1 MIKLHDAEENFDI
14 WVNENHIV
22 TMETGTNENET
33 DLFFK
38 NGIGVTVTETPE
50 EILALMGE
58 TTQPAPAKN
67 NITKWIESVEDGEL
81 EGILRDNTC
90 PICPAND
97 RCCQYGLTECS
108 QTIKRWALEVSE

>member
-58 TTQPAPAKN
+58 ATQSAPVKN
-67 NITKWIESVEDGEL
+67 NTTKRLEDVDGVEIPNSHRWIRGH
-81 EGILRDNTC
+81 
-90 PICPAND
+90 
-97 RCCQYGLTECS
+97 
-108 QTIKRWALEVSE
+108 

>member
-1 MIKLHDAEENFDI
+1 MIKLHDVSDNLGI

-58 TTQPAPAKN
+58 TTQPAPVKN
-67 NITKWIESVEDGEL
+67 NTTKRLEDVDGVGIPNSHRWIRG
-81 EGILRDNTC
+81 N
-90 PICPAND
+90 
-97 RCCQYGLTECS
+97 
-108 QTIKRWALEVSE
+108 